1 VKRMVKRADEID
13 TVTGWRKYMGYL
25 QRPGATDRIKRRIR
39 RRERHEARAEIRAL
53 QKEET

>member
-1 VKRMVKRADEID
+1 MVKRADEID